1 MKTVLLF
8 LIIGA
13 SVCFMVVII
22 ANFAYECCIKQM
34 YGEKEDEKSQNAEGE
49 SHDGKNETKELDGDE
64 SNSRDSQGF
73 DNQSSLVNG

>member
-34 YGEKEDEKSQNAEGE
+34 YGEKEDGNSQDGETE
-49 SHDGKNETKELDGDE
+49 SHEGKNVTRELDGED
-64 SNSRDSQGF
+64 SSRGS
-73 DNQSSLVNG
+73 